1 MLVLNETLTLCA
13 FCFLQSVK
21 PLLITMRAL
30 HAAVGFVD
38 NYTLGAHPLLEV
50 AQDGAA
56 YAVIFDDATACK
68 LRALRLELRL
78 DHCDNAGAWTTNV
91 H

>member
-1 MLVLNETLTLCA
+1 MVSFYPA
-13 FCFLQSVK
+13 FLQSVK

-30 HAAVGFVD
+30 HAAVGLVD

-56 YAVIFDDATACK
+56 HAVIFDDATACK
-68 LRALRLELRL
+68 LRALPRVR
-78 DHCDNAGAWTTNV
+78 GAPYRSQTAA
-91 H
+91 